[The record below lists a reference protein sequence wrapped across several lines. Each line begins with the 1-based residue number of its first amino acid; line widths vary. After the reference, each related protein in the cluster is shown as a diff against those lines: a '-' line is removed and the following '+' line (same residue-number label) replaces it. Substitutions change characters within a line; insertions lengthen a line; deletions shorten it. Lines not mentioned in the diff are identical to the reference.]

1 MIISRVLVVFLQLVH
16 VKEISM
22 EDGVNLATKVIV
34 GDFNFAMVKMDREG
48 GNKTHF
54 IDAVPIIPCQN
65 SPLVMGWGSMGK
77 GELHF
82 LWVHLLQ

>member
-1 MIISRVLVVFLQLVH
+1 
-16 VKEISM
+16 M

-54 IDAVPIIPCQN
+54 IDAIPIIPCQN
-65 SPLVMGWGSMGK
+65 SPLVMGLRIYGEGRTPFPLSSSATIDSLAQDSQQMG
-77 GELHF
+77 
-82 LWVHLLQ
+82 QY